1 MLSYDR
7 IGPEREGDGK
17 IVHEGDFMEQRRY
30 AYMKIKKLLDLQS
43 AHTHPYFAATSASPT
58 VANGIQMGLALRDY
72 SAGLKPVSLDH
83 LFDPF
88 YTTKPTGMGMGLSIC
103 RSITEAHGGR
113 LWTTANAPRD
123 AVFQFT
129 LHQHDAS

>member
-58 VANGIQMGLALRDY
+58 VGNGIQMGLALRDY
-72 SAGLKPVSLDH
+72 SAG
-83 LFDPF
+83 
-88 YTTKPTGMGMGLSIC
+88 
-103 RSITEAHGGR
+103 
-113 LWTTANAPRD
+113 
-123 AVFQFT
+123 
-129 LHQHDAS
+129 